1 MIDLNQQTQ
10 LVVIHKKDRPVNN
23 DGRLL
28 RAALRNEPLADIIL
42 NHIKKTINI
51 NKTNFR
57 DIFGSRDHKNN
68 GAVVAIP
75 WDWTDQTGQFK
86 SYEVYYKEKLPV
98 ISKTANQPKQK
109 QWLTISNGRFVTEID
124 SRRLRKILLLLHAD
138 VITVNISPKLQ
149 ASCENARIASH
160 NKLIGFRRL
169 YNDSVQP
176 APIPDD
182 WPHHLFIKKGVLNK
196 VLNVDSL
203 SQAFCELIER
213 CSSNS
218 LIVRSLDM
226 GGTVFDLDTED
237 GLLGFIV
244 ARLNG
249 SAKNHLHTNNNQR
262 DIPNEKNIKIS
273 SGTRLFGKVLL
284 GRNVSIGR
292 DAIIIGPTIIGN
304 NVKIEKRAV
313 IRTSIIGPGVS
324 LPSNCIVQNRVLIN
338 GLAKHRVTEQGTSRM
353 HQNGNG
359 RQETNQTAPVRNF
372 HNNNFRTWPRFSYA
386 GCFKRF
392 ADIAAALIV
401 LLLFAPVLPVIVLVI
416 KLTSPGP
423 VFFIDLRQGLH
434 GKVFNCLKF
443 RTMLVGANEI
453 QDKLRELNQMDGPQ
467 FKMTN
472 DPRLSPVGKFM
483 RDTYL
488 DEVPQF
494 LNVLLG
500 QMSVIGPRP
509 SPESENTLCPSW
521 RDARLSVRPGIT
533 GLWQI
538 CRTRLSG
545 RDFQEWIYFDIKYIR
560 ELSLKTDLWIFWQ
573 TAVKMIKNFAA
584 WF

>member
-1 MIDLNQQTQ
+1 M
-10 LVVIHKKDRPVNN
+10 VVIHKKDSPVNN

-28 RAALRNEPLADIIL
+28 KAALCNEPLADIIL
-42 NHIKKTINI
+42 NQLKKTINV
-51 NKTNFR
+51 NKTSFR
-57 DIFGSRDHKNN
+57 DILGSRVHKKN
-68 GAVVAIP
+68 GAIVAIP
-75 WDWTDQTGQFK
+75 QGWTDQNRQAK
-86 SYEVYYKEKLPV
+86 SHTMYYNEKLHIV
-98 ISKTANQPKQK
+98 LKTANWLKQK

-124 SRRLRKILLLLHAD
+124 LRRLHKILAMLQAD
-138 VITVNISPKLQ
+138 VIAVNIAPQLR
-149 ASCENARIASH
+149 ACCENARTASH
-160 NKLIGFRRL
+160 DKLIGFRRL

-182 WPHHLFIKKGVLNK
+182 WPHHLFIKTGAIYKILNDNNLPL
-196 VLNVDSL
+196 VFS
-203 SQAFCELIER
+203 ELIQR

-218 LIVRSLDM
+218 LIVRSLNM

-237 GLLGFIV
+237 GLLGFF
-244 ARLNG
+244 AAKLNG
-249 SAKNHLHTNNNQR
+249 SAKNHLYSDNNLR
-262 DIPNEKNIKIS
+262 DIPDDKNIKIS

-304 NVKIEKRAV
+304 DVKIEKKAV
-313 IRTSIIGPGVS
+313 IRTSIIGPGLS
-324 LPSNCIVQNRVLIN
+324 LPGNCVIQNRVLIN
-338 GLAKHRVTEQGTSRM
+338 GLAKHRVIKEGASRIY
-353 HQNGNG
+353 QNGHG

-372 HNNNFRTWPRFSYA
+372 HNNNFRAWPRFSYA
-386 GCFKRF
+386 GCLKRF
-392 ADIAAALIV
+392 ADIAAALVV

-423 VFFIDLRQGLH
+423 VFFKDLRQGLH

-443 RTMLVGANEI
+443 RTMLVGASRI

-467 FKMTN
+467 FKMSN
-472 DPRLSPVGKFM
+472 DPRLSPVGKFL

-509 SPESENTLCPSW
+509 SPESENTLCPYW

-545 RDFQEWIYFDIKYIR
+545 RDFQEWIYFDTKYIR
-560 ELSLKTDLWIFWQ
+560 ELSLKMDLWICWQ
-573 TAVKMIKNFAA
+573 TAGKMVKNFAA